1 MSARLS
7 PDGMYL
13 WDGQQWLSTLSPDG
27 RSRWNGTSWIP
38 SGQAYGP
45 AAYQVPGRVVRE
57 PTSWTRPLQIAV
69 AVWYALQGIY
79 ALTLPFWMGDPMTQA
94 FNQAMQRQQALNP
107 TVTPPSADFVNAMTS
122 MMGGLLW
129 VTAIFGLALAAVV
142 VVGALNRWTWIYYAV
157 LILLGLSAISIPLNL
172 INSVGGS
179 AVTGASGFPMPS
191 WTYSLGLAIALTGT
205 ALFIWMLIALVK
217 RGPWAMRKV
226 TPQLG

>member
-7 PDGMYL
+7 PDGMYF

-27 RSRWNGTSWIP
+27 RSRWNGTAWLP
-38 SGQAYGP
+38 SGQVFGP

-57 PTSWTRPLQIAV
+57 PTSWTRPLQIAL
-69 AVWYALQGIY
+69 AAWYAFQGLY

-94 FNQAMQRQQALNP
+94 FNQAMQRQQQLNP
-107 TVTPPSADFVNAMTS
+107 AVTPPSADFMNAMTS

-129 VTAIFGLALAAVV
+129 VAAIFGLAIAAVA

-157 LILLGLSAISIPLNL
+157 LILLGLGAISLPLDLVNG
-172 INSVGGS
+172 VGGP
-179 AVTGASGFPMPS
+179 AVTGAPGFSMPS
-191 WTYSLGLAIALTGT
+191 WTYWLGVATAIPDAG
-205 ALFIWMLIALVK
+205 LFIWMLVALVK

-226 TPQLG
+226 TPQLS